1 LRGIHIIIIGAD
13 RSTGGVAIPHRSN
26 LVIARFYLLAGTASA
41 LTLSAAPLAAQSPAG
56 GVAESAAEAEGAEGG
71 ASDESPDAAAAQTVA
86 EPAADYGEDIVVT
99 ARRRDEQVQDVPLA
113 ISVLGGEQLDK
124 TGSINVGRLTQIQ
137 PSVQFFSTNPRNS
150 AANIRGL
157 GAPFGLTNDGIE
169 QGVGIYIDEV
179 YYSRIAVATFDFLDV
194 ERIEVLRGPQ
204 GTLYGKNTTAGAIN
218 IVTRAP
224 TFSPEGRIELSIG
237 NLDYIAAK
245 ASASGP
251 IVDDKLALRLAASK
265 SRRRGTIFNVATDRW
280 VNEQDNLGLRGQLL
294 WRASDA
300 FDVTLSADYNR
311 QNPECCAQIHVRTGA
326 TQRRLSRQYAA
337 LAAAFGYTPPSTN
350 AFDRLTDLDT
360 PLDAFQ
366 ELGGVALR
374 AKWDLG
380 PGTLTSVTAWR
391 FWNWGPSN
399 DRDFTGL
406 PITTVSANPSKQDQ
420 YSQELRYAGSSGAF
434 DYVGGLFAYQQ
445 KQHTT
450 GAQEQGAAAS
460 RWLLNPSSANA
471 NNPAV
476 LNGLRSENDI
486 RLETTSLA
494 AFGQLSW
501 RLTDRLRL
509 QPGLRVNYDKKN
521 GSYVAVVTTGTG
533 STTLNSDQRGT
544 LAPQSYEA
552 KFSDWN
558 ISGDFTAAYEV
569 APDILA
575 YATYAKSFK
584 SGGINLAGLPLD
596 AANNPILSAATVK
609 PEKVDHFEVGL
620 KSRFLDRRA
629 TLNLAGFWTSIG
641 DYQASV
647 TNGQLGV
654 LRGYLANADKVR
666 VRGFEADFAVKPARG
681 LSLYASG
688 AFTDHEYVKFVD
700 APCPPEL
707 SGGTTASAANPA
719 SPAGTPGGFSPAN
732 CDISGQ
738 WLPGVSK
745 WAFSYGG
752 EYGLPAN
759 LLGRAGEAYAGF
771 DGSYRSRFSSNA
783 SRSAY
788 TDIEGYSLIN
798 FRLGFRTDDGWNLF
812 GWVRN
817 AFDKKYYEVLATQ
830 SGSTGLIVGQPGD
843 QRTWGATLQARF

>member
-1 LRGIHIIIIGAD
+1 ML
-13 RSTGGVAIPHRSN
+13 
-26 LVIARFYLLAGTASA
+26 
-41 LTLSAAPLAAQSPAG
+41 
-56 GVAESAAEAEGAEGG
+56 GG
-71 ASDESPDAAAAQTVA
+71 A
-86 EPAADYGEDIVVT
+86 
-99 ARRRDEQVQDVPLA
+99 
-113 ISVLGGEQLDK
+113 QLDA
-124 TGSINVGRLTQIQ
+124 TGSINVGRLQQIQ

-224 TFSPEGRIELSIG
+224 TFEPEARIELSLG
-237 NLDYIAAK
+237 NLDYFAAK
-245 ASASGP
+245 ASVSGP
-251 IVDDKLALRLAASK
+251 MVDDKLAIRLAASK
-265 SRRRGTIFNVATDRW
+265 SRRRGTIFNVASDRW
-280 VNEQDNLGLRGQLL
+280 VNEQDNLGLRGQML
-294 WRASDA
+294 WRAGKDL
-300 FDVTLSADYNR
+300 DVTLAADYNR
-311 QNPECCAQIHVRTGA
+311 QNPECCAQIYVRTGA
-326 TQRRLSRQYAA
+326 TQRPLSRQYAA
-337 LAAAFGYTPPSTN
+337 LAAAFDYAPPSTDP
-350 AFDRLTDLDT
+350 FDRLTDLDS

-406 PITTVSANPSKQDQ
+406 PITTVSANPSKQNQ
-420 YSQELRYAGSSGAF
+420 YSQELRYSGSSGAF
-434 DYVGGLFAYQQ
+434 DYVAGLFAYRQN
-445 KQHTT
+445 QHTT
-450 GAQEQGAAAS
+450 GAQEQGPAAS
-460 RWLLNPSSANA
+460 RWLLNPTSANA

-501 RLTDRLRL
+501 RVTDRLRL
-509 QPGLRVNYDKKN
+509 QPGLRVNYDKKI

-533 STTLNSDQRGT
+533 STILNNDQRGI

-558 ISGDFTAAYEV
+558 VSGDFTIAYDL
-569 APDILA
+569 APDVLA

-596 AANNPILSAATVK
+596 AANNPILGAATVK
-609 PEKVDHFEVGL
+609 PEKVVHFEVGL
-620 KSRFLDRRA
+620 KTQFLDKKA
-629 TLNLAGFWTSIG
+629 TLNLAGFWTSIR
-641 DYQASV
+641 DYQATV

-654 LRGYLANADKVR
+654 LRGYLANAEKVR
-666 VRGFEADFAVKPARG
+666 VRGFEADFSIRPVRG

-688 AFTDHEYVKFVD
+688 AFTDHEYVRFVD

-707 SGGTTASAANPA
+707 AGGSAASAANPA
-719 SPAGTPGGFSPAN
+719 SPPGTPGGFSPAN

-738 WLPGVSK
+738 WLPGISK
-745 WAFSYGG
+745 WAFSFGG
-752 EYGLPAN
+752 EYSLTAK
-759 LLGRAGEAYAGF
+759 LLGRSGQVYAGA
-771 DGSYRSRFSSNA
+771 DGSYRSRFSSNP

-788 TDIEGYSLIN
+788 TDIEGYALAS
-798 FRLGFRTDDGWNLF
+798 FRVGFRSDDGWNGFL
-812 GWVRN
+812 WVRN
-817 AFDKKYYEVLATQ
+817 AFDAEYYDVLATQ

-843 QRTWGATLQARF
+843 PRTWGATVQKRF